1 MIKAD
6 MHVHTNA
13 SDGLFAPEEAVKHA
27 LSAGLKALAVTD
39 HDTVFNTL
47 KVNTLCKN
55 SGIYGINGI
64 EVSAYFGTVKV
75 HTLGFGFDIENPQFT
90 EFLNSLCSGSVK
102 RAEDVIKKLNSCG
115 VKLTVEEAAA
125 ERSTPQI
132 PVHTM
137 HICRAAAK
145 KGYALNPYDFYKR
158 YLIAGKPAFSNICR
172 PTPEQAIEAINCA
185 GGIAVLAHPGRI
197 ELNKCDLR
205 ALICSLTATGLQGIE
220 AVYSTHTAEETA
232 YFKELAEELNLLV
245 TGGSDTHFYGGN
257 RSIGVPE
264 FFPST
269 ALRQKLRF

>member
-13 SDGLFAPEEAVKHA
+13 SDGLFTPEEVVKFA

-39 HDTVFNTL
+39 HDTVYNTL

-75 HTLGFGFDIENPQFT
+75 HTLGFGFDIENPQLN
-90 EFLNSLCSGSVK
+90 EFLKGLYLGSIK
-102 RAEDVIKKLNSCG
+102 RAEDVIQKLNSCG
-115 VKLTVEEAAA
+115 VKLTIEEAAA
-125 ERSTPQI
+125 ERAHQQI

-137 HICRAAAK
+137 HICRAASK
-145 KGYALNPYDFYKR
+145 KGYASNPYDFYKR
-158 YLIAGKPAFSNICR
+158 YLIFGKPAFSNICR
-172 PTPEQAIEAINCA
+172 PSPEQAIKAINCA
-185 GGIAVLAHPGRI
+185 GGIAVIAHPGRV

-205 ALICSLTATGLQGIE
+205 ALISSLAAAGLQGIE
-220 AVYSTHTAEETA
+220 AVYSTHTAKETA
-232 YFKELAEELNLLV
+232 YFKELAEELNLFV

-257 RSIGVPE
+257 RSLGVPE
-264 FFPST
+264 FYPST